1 MVKLIADS
9 GSTKTDWVLLYG
21 NHLRQNIKTAGINPF
36 HQSSKFINEII
47 DELYNLLRITEIETI
62 DFYGAG
68 CSLPEKKAIIHQE
81 LSKRFNNAKITI
93 DSDLFGAAKAV
104 CQGKA
109 GIACILGTGSNSCQ
123 YDGEKITSNT
133 PSLGYILGD
142 EGSGAYLGKRLI
154 HDCLKGKL
162 SDTLCQ
168 TFFEETGLNQ
178 STILDKVYREP
189 LANRFLAS
197 LSYFLI
203 KHRREEE
210 IKQLL
215 HECFTEFFSYNI
227 ITKYDTTLPIHL
239 VGSIAYLY
247 QEEISHVLKGLGLK
261 KGNVMPSPMEGLLKL
276 EEDRI

>member
-9 GSTKTDWVLLYG
+9 GSTKTDWVLLYD
-21 NHLRQNIKTAGINPF
+21 NQLKQEIKTAGINPF
-36 HQSSKFINEII
+36 HHSHELINETINK
-47 DELYNLLRITEIETI
+47 LYNLLEITEIESI

-81 LSKRFNNAKITI
+81 LFKRFNKAEITI
-93 DSDLFGAAKAV
+93 ESDLYGAAKAV

-123 YDGEKITSNT
+123 YDGEKILSNT

-142 EGSGAYLGKRLI
+142 EGSGAYLGKRFL

-162 SDTLCQ
+162 SKKTCQ

-178 STILDKVYREP
+178 SIILDKVYREP

-203 KHRREEE
+203 NHRKDLE

-215 HECFTEFFSYNI
+215 YDCFTDFFLHNI
-227 ITKYDTTLPIHL
+227 VTKYDTTLPIHF
-239 VGSIAYLY
+239 VGSVAYLY
-247 QEEISHVLKGLGLK
+247 QEEISHILKELGLK
-261 KGNVMPSPMEGLLKL
+261 KGNVMQTPMEGLLKL
-276 EEDRI
+276 EKK